1 MGLGVLSKS
10 QIDGGEGGVGK
21 GQEKQR
27 ELAATQERKR
37 RRWNVENGSGE
48 NLFYSEDKGGGR
60 YEKDGMIR
68 MGAAS
73 ATEFLSLPHISLQ

>member
-1 MGLGVLSKS
+1 MGLGVLSNS
-10 QIDGGEGGVGK
+10 QIDGGEGGIGK
-21 GQEKQR
+21 EHQKQR

-48 NLFYSEDKGGGR
+48 NLFYSEDKGGR